1 MNKDQAY
8 YAKKYKQQGWN
19 RRFMVIDG
27 LWYDENLGRYIKHYR
42 PRQSAYLKKRCN
54 KKVRRMNIEV
64 GREKSQYR
72 KCTQFWWELY

>member
-8 YAKKYKQQGWN
+8 YAKKYKQQG
-19 RRFMVIDG
+19 RTERFIMSG
-27 LWYDENLGRYIKHYR
+27 LWFNPDLKRYVRYWRGKRSKLIKR
-42 PRQSAYLKKRCN
+42 TCN
-54 KKVRRMNIEV
+54 KKFRKMSIDV